1 MTDTVTVKPCPFCG
15 LQEDEQYRPSLRETR
30 DAIHDY
36 TIGYSILCPCCGI
49 EMHEEYQDDLLA
61 LWNGGT
67 CNDDDEMNAIADE
80 RADGPFVATALE
92 PQTSAQAARVL
103 RNIEPDDGFWRSCS
117 GCHETIDGQETGWHP
132 YSPIFKCHLG
142 AGCRE
147 CGGLG
152 AVWDDTD
159 YEDMARAI
167 AGGE

>member
-1 MTDTVTVKPCPFCG
+1 MTDTSTVTVKPCPFCG

-80 RADGPFVATALE
+80 RADGPFVAVALE
-92 PQTSAQAARVL
+92 PQTPAQAARV
-103 RNIEPDDGFWRSCS
+103 IESSKPARDAAFNAMWEVLATKHDAEVKTPEGSRY
-117 GCHETIDGQETGWHP
+117 GITGDVVNEAM
-132 YSPIFKCHLG
+132 YAAL
-142 AGCRE
+142 
-147 CGGLG
+147 
-152 AVWDDTD
+152 
-159 YEDMARAI
+159 RAI